1 MFQKEMLFA
10 NVYLF
15 GRGRKPPREQIWKI
29 HIINRVQQIVT
40 YKWDKVFK
48 NGPNKICGRQ
58 PLKIRR
64 NIVCLN
70 RSYLFKFI
78 KGCLPQIL
86 FGPFLNTLS
95 KIYPKMYCLVVRVL
109 LCA

>member
-78 KGCLPQIL
+78 KGCLPQIS

>member
-58 PLKIRR
+58 PLKI
-64 NIVCLN
+64 
-70 RSYLFKFI
+70 
-78 KGCLPQIL
+78 
-86 FGPFLNTLS
+86 
-95 KIYPKMYCLVVRVL
+95 
-109 LCA
+109 